1 MPRPPR
7 QRQMERQQAGAGNER
22 AVTRRRWLR
31 YLLARSKDRLLAG
44 ENFVVPELT
53 RNLNIKLNMQVSLW
67 PACAA
72 ISFRTGYPLD
82 PAFQKPSGDHLR
94 RAALIF
100 EKTYHG
106 C

>member
-1 MPRPPR
+1 M
-7 QRQMERQQAGAGNER
+7 
-22 AVTRRRWLR
+22 VYWLVFV
-31 YLLARSKDRLLAG
+31 A
-44 ENFVVPELT
+44 ENFAVPELT
-53 RNLNIKLNMQVSLW
+53 RILNIKLNMQVSLW